1 MVDPAYYK
9 DNWHGSFDGSEEE
22 LRILLS
28 RAADAV
34 NIAITM
40 SGYTVHT
47 VPDMVAENVK
57 KAVCAQA
64 DYIEAQGGVSC
75 MADAGSVVSATIGK
89 FSYQSGASGSAAGSM
104 LCSLTNSDLEKGHL
118 VWKTPYARHLYYGII
133 MVDPKTGK
141 ACFPIG
147 DQLYSRK
154 GVKKVKSNREFRFAG
169 RGRKLWAQAA
179 AAQHKED
186 WKAVYEAAL
195 KGAMQK

>member
-1 MVDPAYYK
+1 MAEININVSTILAKAEKANEAATHAMSQQALK
-9 DNWHGSFDGSEEE
+9 DC
-22 LRILLS
+22 
-28 RAADAV
+28 
-34 NIAITM
+34 
-40 SGYTVHT
+40 
-47 VPDMVAENVK
+47 NVYCPK
-57 KAVCAQA
+57 
-64 DYIEAQGGVSC
+64 D
-75 MADAGSVVSATIGK
+75 
-89 FSYQSGASGSAAGSM
+89 QSGLINS
-104 LCSLTNSDLEKGHL
+104 SLTNSDLEKGHL

-154 GVKKVKSNREFRFAG
+154 
-169 RGRKLWAQAA
+169 LWAQAA

>member
-1 MVDPAYYK
+1 MAEININVSTILAKAEKANEAATHAMSQQALK
-9 DNWHGSFDGSEEE
+9 DC
-22 LRILLS
+22 
-28 RAADAV
+28 
-34 NIAITM
+34 
-40 SGYTVHT
+40 
-47 VPDMVAENVK
+47 NVYCPK
-57 KAVCAQA
+57 
-64 DYIEAQGGVSC
+64 D
-75 MADAGSVVSATIGK
+75 
-89 FSYQSGASGSAAGSM
+89 QSGLINS
-104 LCSLTNSDLEKGHL
+104 SLTNSDLEKGHL

-133 MVDPKTGK
+133 MVDPETGK